1 MDLAVCHWDR
11 YCRIWRIF
19 RWRCIG
25 LFLRFFRRKLPLLLF
40 DGIGVISRLLRLW
53 PIQHPLLGF
62 WLQMLYGA
70 LYITG
75 QLLCPNRYLGGDFFG
90 DTNGIFIGFL
100 FLALVFSDF
109 CSVDGG
115 VPGAFAAASGFLTSV
130 VGVALFS
137 GIEYLLHVSRNGKC
151 VPNWD
156 ALGGWQQSL
165 KRSSSRLG
173 LLPI

>member
-1 MDLAVCHWDR
+1 MKFHLCILA
-11 YCRIWRIF
+11 
-19 RWRCIG
+19 
-25 LFLRFFRRKLPLLLF
+25 LPF
-40 DGIGVISRLLRLW
+40 SSGC
-53 PIQHPLLGF
+53 LG
-62 WLQMLYGA
+62 GA
-70 LYITG
+70 LG
-75 QLLCPNRYLGGDFFG
+75 GGGGGVVGGAGGALGGSLGGSFGFFPAG
-90 DTNGIFIGFL
+90 AA
-100 FLALVFSDF
+100 ALGACGAWGGAGGF

-115 VPGAFAAASGFLTSV
+115 VPGAFAAASGFLTSG